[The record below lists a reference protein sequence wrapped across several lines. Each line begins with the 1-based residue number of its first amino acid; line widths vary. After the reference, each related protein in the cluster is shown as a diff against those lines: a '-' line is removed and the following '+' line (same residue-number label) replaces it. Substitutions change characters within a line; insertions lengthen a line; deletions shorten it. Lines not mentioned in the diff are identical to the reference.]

1 VIPEPPPPP
10 PPPPPGG
17 AQPSIQ
23 IQQITNAAGNVI
35 NPAAAAGQINFVL
48 NVEPGDGNT
57 LQSVSVSLD
66 GAVVG
71 SQSFSANRVP
81 KSSGGV
87 STSVAPTV
95 IIIPFDTRGT
105 NAAGDRYSNT
115 THTATAQMTH
125 SGGTASAAEL
135 ELTFTNANIPGAI
148 TFTGNNAQSAG
159 GTTWYGNDDAVGTC
173 SVIYYDTPP
182 STLGLSATGGLDLG
196 KGSGATLAAATT
208 TGGDL
213 VTTASGT
220 FDRTDSDN
228 KVELTSTVTCT
239 LPATATGYDTT
250 GDGVADITG
259 GTTLTA
265 TLNLDNLAPVAPA
278 AANYTF
284 ADARN
289 TAPVAAAPVNLWGN
303 GSTAFGLTG
312 LDGGIGTLVATINL
326 AVPVGSGADL
336 GESASAAASAAFQLL
351 VSALADG
358 LGNATASTAILP
370 DVTCNTCSVAFWI
383 DLTSPAFSAVR
394 PTGIS
399 VLRPDDGTFAVTALD
414 VISDFTV
421 VENLSGIDADGVGVG
436 VASETTGFTVKRGTT
451 TVGSTLTPVP
461 GDGALTG
468 PAGGS
473 IAISVAGVS
482 TVVQTTNSYTVS
494 GQIVDQAGNVGAFPG
509 TAFTVDIT
517 SPVLNVT
524 APPQDFNLPGA
535 ATAPANIGGDFT
547 DENGIASAKATGFL
561 GTCAVPVSQFTI
573 NDANIDVIDL
583 GVGPTFAAS
592 YTLKTKGVGVTQ
604 LYSYPVDIFDTS
616 LFIDGT
622 AAGNQSSTCAN
633 QSGTW

>member
-1 VIPEPPPPP
+1 
-10 PPPPPGG
+10 
-17 AQPSIQ
+17 
-23 IQQITNAAGNVI
+23 
-35 NPAAAAGQINFVL
+35 L
-48 NVEPGDGNT
+48 NGDG
-57 LQSVSVSLD
+57 D
-66 GAVVG
+66 G
-71 SQSFSANRVP
+71 
-81 KSSGGV
+81 
-87 STSVAPTV
+87 T
-95 IIIPFDTRGT
+95 D
-105 NAAGDRYSNT
+105 AGET
-115 THTATAQMTH
+115 
-125 SGGTASAAEL
+125 
-135 ELTFTNANIPGAI
+135 GA
-148 TFTGNNAQSAG
+148 
-159 GTTWYGNDDAVGTC
+159 
-173 SVIYYDTPP
+173 
-182 STLGLSATGGLDLG
+182 
-196 KGSGATLAAATT
+196 
-208 TGGDL
+208 
-213 VTTASGT
+213 
-220 FDRTDSDN
+220 
-228 KVELTSTVTCT
+228 
-239 LPATATGYDTT
+239 
-250 GDGVADITG
+250 
-259 GTTLTA
+259 TTLTK
-265 TLNLDNLAPVAPA
+265 TLNLDNVAPVAPA
-278 AANYTF
+278 AGNYTF

-289 TAPVAAAPVNLWGN
+289 TAPVVAAPVNLWGN

-326 AVPVGSGADL
+326 AVPVGSSFGNPASIDVGAEVSTGADL
-336 GESASAAASAAFQLL
+336 GESAGPAAANAFQLL

-358 LGNATASTAILP
+358 LGNAAASTAILP

-461 GDGALTG
+461 ADASLTG
-468 PAGGS
+468 AGGTMH
-473 IAISVAGVS
+473 AISVAGVS

-524 APPQDFNLPGA
+524 APQQDFNLPGA